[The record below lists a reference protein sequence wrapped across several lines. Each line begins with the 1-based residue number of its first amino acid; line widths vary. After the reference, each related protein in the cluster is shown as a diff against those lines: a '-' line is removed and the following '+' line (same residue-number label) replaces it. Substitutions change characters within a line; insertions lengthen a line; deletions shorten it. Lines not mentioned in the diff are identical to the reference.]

1 LHRSGSLKT
10 LNSLVFYISCL
21 LLLASCWQ
29 RDNFPDDLSIDAGL
43 VNAPEQRAVTEPAF
57 DIDRDGV
64 QYRIEPRYSYD
75 LKGLVVSYEHHDG
88 NYSLHRLWNDHIN
101 VADICVVWG
110 ENATA
115 LDLNKLDFWNGE
127 FTCNFKTSDQDAWE
141 RFKPEQL
148 SNNHL
153 LTGNDYTRKMIDDV
167 RIGDQV
173 HIRGWLANYSNDQGF
188 SRGTSITRDDRG
200 NGACETIYVKDF
212 RIVRSME
219 NGWRTLLNISLF
231 GFISSAMI
239 WVVAVVRGVF

>member
-1 LHRSGSLKT
+1 M
-10 LNSLVFYISCL
+10 N
-21 LLLASCWQ
+21 
-29 RDNFPDDLSIDAGL
+29 
-43 VNAPEQRAVTEPAF
+43 EPAF
-57 DIDRDGV
+57 SIDRDGV
-64 QYRIEPRYSYD
+64 QYRIEPRYYYD

-101 VADICVVWG
+101 VADVCVVWG

-127 FTCNFKTSDQDAWE
+127 FTCNFQTSDQDAWE
-141 RFKPEQL
+141 RFKPGQL

-153 LTGNDYTRKMIDDV
+153 LTGNDYTRKIIDDV

-188 SRGTSITRDDRG
+188 SRGTSTTREDGG

-212 RIVRSME
+212 RIMQSME

-231 GFISSAMI
+231 GFISSTMVWI
-239 WVVAVVRGVF
+239 VAVVRGVF